1 MKLFK
6 KKTTTDWMLL
16 HAVRGTW
23 KITTTNATYDDYCN
37 YEISYSPSED
47 KVKIEMEGYK
57 PKGHKIYESVMKVL
71 TIYNKAILSNQPF
84 TEIKNEIDNLLID
97 KSKEK

>member
-1 MKLFK
+1 
-6 KKTTTDWMLL
+6 
-16 HAVRGTW
+16 
-23 KITTTNATYDDYCN
+23 
-37 YEISYSPSED
+37 
-47 KVKIEMEGYK
+47 
-57 PKGHKIYESVMKVL
+57 MKVL